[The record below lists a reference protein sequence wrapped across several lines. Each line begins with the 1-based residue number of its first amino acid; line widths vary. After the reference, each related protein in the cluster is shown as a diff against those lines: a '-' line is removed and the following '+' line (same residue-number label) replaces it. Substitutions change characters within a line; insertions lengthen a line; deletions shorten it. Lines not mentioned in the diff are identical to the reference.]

1 MIKIAIDAGHGLY
14 TAGKRC
20 LKRLDANETREWTL
34 NDRIADRLE
43 LLLSSYKCEVLRVD
57 DTTGFTDVPLK
68 SRTDKA
74 NAWGA
79 DIYISIHH
87 DAGANGGTSGGTTVF
102 YYSSKA
108 VRKLQAEKLYE
119 CVVRNTGLV
128 GNRSSKVKKHAY
140 HVLRKSNMPSFLI
153 ENGFMDSS
161 KDIPVILTDKHANN
175 TANGILDFLVGA
187 MALEQITD
195 KKPLE
200 AEAVNASFK
209 VKIII
214 DSLNYRTG
222 AGSNYPAKGTVKK
235 NQIYTITETSGSWG
249 KLKSGAGWINIS
261 SRYVS
266 RV

>member
-20 LKRLDANETREWTL
+20 LKKLDANQTREWSL

-43 LLLSSYKCEVLRVD
+43 LLLSAYKCEVLRVD
-57 DTTGFTDVPLK
+57 DTTGLTDVSLTN
-68 SRTDKA
+68 RTNKA
-74 NAWGA
+74 NAWKA

-108 VRKLQAEKLYE
+108 ERKVQAQRLYE
-119 CVVRNTGLV
+119 SVIRNTGLV
-128 GNRSSKVKKHAY
+128 GNRSTKVRKHGY
-140 HVLRKSNMPSFLI
+140 HVLKKSNMPSFLI

-161 KDIPVILTDKHANN
+161 KDVPVILSDKHANN
-175 TANGILDFLVGA
+175 TANGILEFLVEEL
-187 MALEQITD
+187 ALERIAE
-195 KKPLE
+195 KKPVGE
-200 AEAVNASFK
+200 ESVNASFK
-209 VKIII
+209 VKIIV
-214 DSLNYRTG
+214 DSLNYRSG
-222 AGSNYPAKGTVKK
+222 AGTEYPVKGTVKK

-249 KLKSGAGWINIS
+249 KLKSGAGWICIS
-261 SRYVS
+261 TKYVS